1 MNSSKRRGY
10 KFLMLSMSIPVA
22 LLAQP
27 SLGDVN
33 FSRNIEV
40 IAGGP
45 LQTYGSKTVVTT
57 RISGDKS
64 WNETSVTAGGKESGL
79 KKTSIVRLDKAVS
92 WDLDASEQQYKE
104 RSLEQ
109 LQGELSNLRN
119 TVTRQTKG
127 EALPIDP
134 NNCSWSEA
142 KVSAKKTKEKERIA
156 GIRATRHLLKLSQTC
171 RDEVSHHSC
180 DFEWLF
186 EPWMSKR
193 VKNSEEVTDF
203 YQQFADELSMD
214 YLIPQMSGPSQH
226 LLGLFPNRWEM
237 LLDEMEAFPGYSV
250 RTVMTL
256 RIGGKNC
263 LTAEGE
269 EIAESGL
276 LADAGT
282 GAYNAAIDQSG
293 AQASSA
299 VGTATSE
306 AIGDSVGGTIGGA
319 AVGAAT
325 GELLGGV
332 TEMFKKKKNKPKKK
346 ARVSAPKMATVFKVS
361 SEVSKWDGRK
371 VEATQFDIPQGWT
384 PAP

>member
-1 MNSSKRRGY
+1 MSSTKRRDY
-10 KFLMLSMSIPVA
+10 KVLVFSIGIAATSVA
-22 LLAQP
+22 QISLA
-27 SLGDVN
+27 DVS
-33 FSRNIEV
+33 FSKNIEV

-45 LQTYGSKTVVTT
+45 LQAYGSKTKVTT
-57 RISGDKS
+57 KISGDKS
-64 WNETSVTAGGKESGL
+64 RNEFSVVVAGDESGRNG
-79 KKTSIVRLDKAVS
+79 TSIVRLDKAVS
-92 WDLDASEQQYKE
+92 WHLDVAEKQYSE
-104 RSLEQ
+104 RSLEN
-109 LQGELSNLRN
+109 LQDELSRLRE
-119 TVTRQTKG
+119 TVVKQTSG
-127 EALPIDP
+127 QALPIDP
-134 NNCSWSEA
+134 DNCSWSEA

-171 RDEVSHHSC
+171 RDEVSQNSC

-193 VKNSEEVTDF
+193 VKGSEEVTDF

-256 RIGGKNC
+256 RIGGKSC
-263 LTAEGE
+263 LNTEGE
-269 EIAESGL
+269 TVVEGGMF
-276 LADAGT
+276 ADAGT

-306 AIGDSVGGTIGGA
+306 AIGDSVGGSIGGA

-332 TEMFKKKKNKPKKK
+332 TDMFKKKKEKPKKK
-346 ARVSAPKMATVFKVS
+346 SQAPAPKMATVFKVS
-361 SEVSKWDGRK
+361 SEIVTWSGRD
-371 VEATQFDIPQGWT
+371 VEPGQFDIPQDWSVE
-384 PAP
+384 P